1 MYNERLEQLI
11 DAALADGELTE
22 KEKQILFKKAQEM
35 GVDLDEFEMVL
46 DARLFKLKKAEEE
59 KAKSSA
65 PKSNKWGDIKKCP
78 ACGAMIESFTTKCK
92 ECGYEFK
99 NVEENPTIHK
109 LFTLLNEVQENVLNR
124 IAKDMDRQ
132 SSTSILD
139 DFNIFKQNTQQLAR
153 LRRDEE
159 IDKKKKYIIQNFPI
173 PNTKDDILEFL
184 ALAVPLAKK
193 RSIFSSGLDPDGY
206 KFYRT
211 WKAKC
216 EQIMIKAKFS
226 MKDDE
231 EVIRNI
237 ENYAKVL
244 KIKL

>member
-99 NVEENPTIHK
+99 NVEENATIHK
-109 LFTLLNEVQENVLNR
+109 LFALLNEVQENELIKANN
-124 IAKDMDRQ
+124 ALDKQ
-132 SSTSILD
+132 TNKKSSALD
-139 DFNIFKQNTQQLAR
+139 VVSVFNISNLFAEANL
-153 LRRDEE
+153 EE
-159 IDKKKKYIIQNFPI
+159 ATFNRKKFIIQNFPI
-173 PNTKDDILEFL
+173 PNAKEDILEFL
-184 ALAVPLAKK
+184 TLAVPLAKK
-193 RSIFSSGLDPDGY
+193 PSFWSYDMDAKQMYPVWR
-206 KFYRT
+206 
-211 WKAKC
+211 AKC
-216 EQIMIKAKFS
+216 EQIIMKAKFS
-226 MKDDE
+226 MQEDKQTFE
-231 EVIRNI
+231 MIKE
-237 ENYAKVL
+237 YAKEL
-244 KIKL
+244 KIKM

>member
-1 MYNERLEQLI
+1 
-11 DAALADGELTE
+11 
-22 KEKQILFKKAQEM
+22 
-35 GVDLDEFEMVL
+35 
-46 DARLFKLKKAEEE
+46 
-59 KAKSSA
+59 
-65 PKSNKWGDIKKCP
+65 
-78 ACGAMIESFTTKCK
+78 MIESFTTKCK

-99 NVEENPTIHK
+99 NVEENATIHK

-193 RSIFSSGLDPDGY
+193 RSIFSSGSDPDGY